1 MNLILLIFFSLLC
14 LWAVYRY
21 GLLHGEQENKDFHD
35 TTEKK
40 IQTDPD
46 FVSGPDVRSSNRL
59 VHFLSSH
66 EKAVAAVL
74 LAVGIL
80 IRVSFFWSVPDG
92 LNQDEASIAYDTYAD
107 LTYGQDRNGDH
118 NPVYSVAWGSGHSSL
133 YITLSKPWIALF
145 GLNVF
150 TARVTN
156 VLFGV
161 VALFAFYGIMR
172 RMNRRAALVGLF
184 LFAICPWHI
193 MMSRW
198 GLECNLFPN
207 VFLLG
212 LYFLMRGLARPR
224 WYPAAL
230 FVFGLSLY
238 AYGTSYMVVPVF
250 LILTAVYLLYHKK
263 ISWKM
268 TALSAAVFIITA
280 IPIGIFM
287 VINAFGLE
295 ELDLGFMTFP
305 RLISGRYNTTVT
317 VLGDHALAAISANLA
332 NLCRIIFAQDDGLI
346 WNAIPGYGTLYLF
359 SAPFLFAGAF
369 CVIRRAARLRSRFH
383 PQALVLFMLAAA
395 LVLGAMSDLNI
406 NRANFIFLPLLILLA
421 EGVYFVVQY
430 AKLPGRFVLPVY
442 LCAFLLFTGTYFT
455 QYRAQIGRA
464 FFSGAGEAIMY
475 ASDQTDGTVYL
486 TDKINA
492 PYIIAMFYEKTE
504 PQVFLNTV
512 EYADPDS
519 ECRYVLSFDRYV
531 TGLPAER
538 RRREADAA
546 YVLDVTEKSSFDTE
560 KYDLKPFGYYYVATE
575 K

>member
-1 MNLILLIFFSLLC
+1 MNLALLIFFSLLC
-14 LWAVYRY
+14 IWAAYRY
-21 GLLHGEQENKDFHD
+21 AFLRSTQDERAFCGTKNK
-35 TTEKK
+35 
-40 IQTDPD
+40 
-46 FVSGPDVRSSNRL
+46 GVRSASNRTHAL
-59 VHFLSSH
+59 DGRQANRLFRFLSAH

-74 LAVGIL
+74 LTVGIL

-150 TARVTN
+150 TARVTG

-161 VALFAFYGIMR
+161 IALFAFYGIMR

-212 LYFLMRGLARPR
+212 LYFLLRGLEQPR

-250 LILTAVYLLYHKK
+250 LLLTAVYLLRHKK
-263 ISWKM
+263 ITWKM
-268 TALSAAVFIITA
+268 TGVSAAVFVITA

-287 VINAFGLE
+287 AVNAFGLDA
-295 ELDLGFMTFP
+295 LNLGFMTFP

-317 VLGDHALAAISANLA
+317 VLSGHAFAAVGANLA
-332 NLCRIIFAQDDGLI
+332 NLCHIIFAQEDGLI

-421 EGVYFVVQY
+421 EGVCFVLQY
-430 AKLPGRFVLPVY
+430 AKLPGCSVLPVY
-442 LCAFLLFTGTYFT
+442 LCAFVLFSGTYFT
-455 QYRAQIGRA
+455 HYRAQIGRA
-464 FFSGAGEAIMY
+464 FFAGAGEAIMY
-475 ASDQTDGTVYL
+475 ASDRTDGTVYL

-492 PYIIAMFYEKTE
+492 PYIIAMFYEKTD

-512 EYADPDS
+512 QYEDPNS

-531 TGLPAER
+531 TGLPAESR
-538 RRREADAA
+538 RRPGAA